1 MKETKK
7 KLTKCYTK
15 IWTCDIL
22 LFFFWESSPQIESNE
37 RLKFSRQWK
46 IKAHKKCWNFKCVRT
61 QVGILSNHDKIILNW
76 LLKFC
81 HEHFLTMRPCR
92 THARTRTLTH
102 IYTDACVWSTTCMVF
117 RLMWRHV
124 LCADFNDVLAAVP
137 AHATAADGNILR
149 PSIVSHFIK
158 RKRERDEVLKISIEI
173 QEAKEIPLS
182 HKVYAYVS
190 NACSFFTHLP

>member
-1 MKETKK
+1 MKK
-7 KLTKCYTK
+7 KQKRNWQNAIQKYGRVTYFFSSSGKVPLKLRATKDWHFLGNGK
-15 IWTCDIL
+15 
-22 LFFFWESSPQIESNE
+22 
-37 RLKFSRQWK
+37 
-46 IKAHKKCWNFKCVRT
+46 KAHKKCWNFKCVRT

-92 THARTRTLTH
+92 THARTLTH
-102 IYTDACVWSTTCMVF
+102 TYTDACVWSTTCLVF
-117 RLMWRHV
+117 RLMWWHV